1 MPYVNLSNVTESDG
15 ARSFDI
21 EPGAYVLFVTR
32 VEPHPER
39 EYALFEWDVADGP
52 DAMHYANANFPPKD
66 VVSWKERALPMLKH
80 KLHVLADA
88 NPGRLHAYADNK
100 GKFAGITEFD
110 NDQFD
115 AFVGCV
121 FGAVV
126 RTRYYTNKSGEDKSA
141 PEVGAWKSPDDI
153 RAGKW
158 TQMEPRDTRTGAK
171 AKPAPAAP
179 TKAAYDSSAADVYD
193 EDVPF

>member
-1 MPYVNLSNVTESDG
+1 MPRVNLSSVGESTGEFKQLENGGYVVTITAVRSDP
-15 ARSFDI
+15 ANQRIFIDLDI
-21 EPGAYVLFVTR
+21 AEGPCAGFYRHSQYPLDDVMSYKET
-32 VEPHPER
+32 
-39 EYALFEWDVADGP
+39 ALG
-52 DAMHYANANFPPKD
+52 
-66 VVSWKERALPMLKH
+66 MLKH

-100 GKFAGITEFD
+100 GKFAGISEFD

-126 RTRYYTNKSGEDKSA
+126 RTRLYTNGRGEDRSA